1 MQYYKRSL
9 MLLLSSRAIEF
20 KGDFILRVC
29 LNEQLAVPLSYP
41 PSSTAEYI
49 IAMVCLLTALR
60 NSLKGISCWYWFSKL
75 IPLIR

>member
-1 MQYYKRSL
+1 MQYCKRSL

-20 KGDFILRVC
+20 NGEFIVRVC

-49 IAMVCLLTALR
+49 ISMVCLLTALR
-60 NSLKGISCWYWFSKL
+60 NSLKGISCWY
-75 IPLIR
+75 

>member
-60 NSLKGISCWYWFSKL
+60 NSLKGISCWY
-75 IPLIR
+75 